1 MLKTISNLPNKL
13 NIFTPKNYAVYVLD
27 DYSVH
32 LMPEFKEAFLK
43 RGYVPI
49 IIGGGVTG
57 GIQINDTDIHR
68 PLKEK
73 YRALEQ
79 QLMIDQLKADP
90 KRIPQPSRD
99 DMRRMLKKSF
109 ESLEIDVASRFK
121 ALWVTNALDRGEDY
135 LVSERIIALVGNK
148 MKTFRNDLMKKK
160 NPKSLK
166 DSMKLITPPKGIR
179 RKNLNDDMM
188 VPPEEGDELFDS
200 EGDKLISWEQNQ
212 EEESDEE
219 ENSETEGQDST
230 VPIINVNT
238 QEGQSSSSSVSIL
251 PADSCPEDSE
261 LKKDASFLDDL
272 GKWLLTV
279 ETLIHFL
286 LFMNNFKKS
295 YVADRRSVKKRILIS
310 KEQAEIYASSETAEE
325 QTADDLEEGDISNIF
340 EKPFE

>member
-1 MLKTISNLPNKL
+1 MDPPDSIKFNWAPKGSYRLDQMLKAISNLSNKF
-13 NIFTPKNYAVYVLD
+13 NIFTPKNYALD

-32 LMPEFKEAFLK
+32 LMPEVKEVFLK

-57 GIQINDTDIHR
+57 DIQINDTDIYR

-121 ALWVTNALDRGEDY
+121 ALWVTNALDGGENY

-166 DSMKLITPPKGIR
+166 DSMKLIAPPKGIK

-188 VPPEEGDELFDS
+188 VPPEEGDEL
-200 EGDKLISWEQNQ
+200 
-212 EEESDEE
+212 
-219 ENSETEGQDST
+219 
-230 VPIINVNT
+230 
-238 QEGQSSSSSVSIL
+238 
-251 PADSCPEDSE
+251 
-261 LKKDASFLDDL
+261 
-272 GKWLLTV
+272 
-279 ETLIHFL
+279 
-286 LFMNNFKKS
+286 
-295 YVADRRSVKKRILIS
+295 
-310 KEQAEIYASSETAEE
+310 
-325 QTADDLEEGDISNIF
+325 
-340 EKPFE
+340 